1 MNRFPQ
7 LIADGARRRFLD
19 PITQVDLHRY
29 MRTLRISKYRYLSNI
44 GSAALPRIKYTATKA
59 EILKEFILNGNRI

>member
-7 LIADGARRRFLD
+7 LIADSARAVLD
-19 PITQVDLHRY
+19 PHMVAPLE
-29 MRTLRISKYRYLSNI
+29 RISKYRYLTNI